1 MWVIFNKKN
10 WINGRNCI
18 KLTLKLIK
26 LTKYWHKTKWLT
38 KFWYK
43 VVNSDIKWCVN
54 GHFKMPINTT
64 HITITNHLFLCLGRP
79 RLKSGFNP
87 QRTQPMQ
94 PRTGQLVQLNLLK
107 TGQPVQLNQLRSLP
121 NMERIKVPVSSNKF
135 PLILF
140 YFSRDVTEFNSL

>member
-1 MWVIFNKKN
+1 MANVRIMWVIFNKKN

-26 LTKYWHKTKWLT
+26 LTKYWHKAKWLT
-38 KFWYK
+38 KFWYR

-94 PRTGQLVQLNLLK
+94 PKTGQL
-107 TGQPVQLNQLRSLP
+107 VQLNQLRSLP
-121 NMERIKVPVSSNKF
+121 NMERIKVLVSSCRF
-135 PLILF
+135 SLILF
-140 YFSRDVTEFNSL
+140 YFSRDVTKFNNL